1 MTTDTA
7 LALLAEAEDAICILS
22 DSIRDGTVSEY
33 YSNLRDRITA
43 LLDSGG
49 WMPIETAPP
58 LHVDCWIVILGGDF
72 PTIARLN
79 QDFDGRFYWCLENG
93 TKAHDVWLN
102 ETTHWK
108 RCERP
113 PLPQGDI
120 K

>member
-22 DSIRDGTVSEY
+22 DSIRDETVSEY

-49 WMPIETAPP
+49 WMPIETAPKDGKGI
-58 LHVDCWIVILGGDF
+58 LICRTGFDCVVS
-72 PTIARLN
+72 ARWSTHYD
-79 QDFDGRFYWCLENG
+79 QWSTGSGPMAFFAEP
-93 TKAHDVWLN
+93 
-102 ETTHWK
+102 THWQPL
-108 RCERP
+108 P
-113 PLPQGDI
+113 PLPKGDI